1 MHQSWHEVDIF
12 SDAYKIDWWLGFIT
26 LDDQLGLSNIYI
38 YIKKIGFQQ
47 HKLPLNLVFLI
58 FAFKR
63 HF

>member
-38 YIKKIGFQQ
+38 YKEDRFS
-47 HKLPLNLVFLI
+47 
-58 FAFKR
+58 AT
-63 HF
+63 